1 MYQFKAQEH
10 KGCHKLLVRRAN
22 ETLLFDAPL
31 NIVAIVTA
39 MTFCL
44 IVVTIIL
51 LSSVAAVIDHSEY
64 NQSPIDHD
72 KFSSP
77 RRSRLR
83 NMADPLGSVRVA
95 PHRDRQALADA
106 TDETLV
112 DVYFGVGCY
121 WHIQHEFVQ
130 AERDI
135 LGRTDLQ
142 LTARTG
148 YAGGTDIGPEGRVCY
163 HNFENIAD
171 YGKLGHAEVVGLKI
185 PGSAIQNFSEVYFDL
200 FNPETGERV
209 DPQDQGPEYRSLIG
223 LPGGIEH
230 PMYPAVK
237 AAGDAKGFHL
247 ETGKGND
254 PDTLGNTIEK
264 LVYVYDSDSFP
275 FHQAEVYMQF
285 RDDFQSAPYGKEYNT
300 LVELALE
307 DGRIIGQG
315 CPDTV

>member
-1 MYQFKAQEH
+1 
-10 KGCHKLLVRRAN
+10 
-22 ETLLFDAPL
+22 
-31 NIVAIVTA
+31 

-44 IVVTIIL
+44 IVVTMLL
-51 LSSVAAVIDHSEY
+51 LSPVDGVIHFSEHK
-64 NQSPIDHD
+64 QSPIDHD
-72 KFSSP
+72 QLSVP
-77 RRSRLR
+77 RSTLLR
-83 NMADPLGSVRVA
+83 NMADPVGSDSVV
-95 PHRDRQALADA
+95 PHHGRQAFAAA

-142 LTARTG
+142 LSSRTG
-148 YAGGTDIGPEGRVCY
+148 YAGGTGIGPEGRVCY

-171 YGKLGHAEVVGLKI
+171 YSKLGHAEVVGLKI
-185 PGSAIQNFSEVYFDL
+185 PGPAIQNFSEVYFNL
-200 FNPETGERV
+200 FDPETGDRV
-209 DPQDQGPEYRSLIG
+209 DPQDQGAEYRSLIG
-223 LPGGIEH
+223 LPGGTEH
-230 PMYPAVK
+230 PMFPAVK
-237 AAGDAKGFHL
+237 AAGYAKGFHL

-254 PDTLGNTIEK
+254 PDTFGNAEEK
-264 LVYVYDSDSFP
+264 LIYIYDSDRFP

>member
-1 MYQFKAQEH
+1 M
-10 KGCHKLLVRRAN
+10 GKLLLHTSLR
-22 ETLLFDAPL
+22 L
-31 NIVAIVTA
+31 IVA
-39 MTFCL
+39 MTFSL
-44 IVVTIIL
+44 VLVAILL
-51 LSSVAAVIDHSEY
+51 LSSVAAVIEYSEY
-64 NQSPIDHD
+64 NPSPIGHET
-72 KFSSP
+72 FSSP
-77 RRSRLR
+77 RRFLLR
-83 NMADPLGSVRVA
+83 NKASVVDPARTA
-95 PHRDRQALADA
+95 PQRQALAA
-106 TDETLV
+106 TDEDLV

-142 LTARTG
+142 LTSRTG
-148 YAGGTDIGPEGRVCY
+148 YAGGTGIGPEGRVCY

-185 PGSAIQNFSEVYFDL
+185 PGPAIQNFSEVYFNL
-200 FNPETGERV
+200 FDPDTGDRV

-223 LPGGIEH
+223 LPGGTEH

-237 AAGDAKGFHL
+237 AAGNAKGFQL

-254 PDTLGNTIEK
+254 PDTLGNSEAK
-264 LVYVYDSDSFP
+264 LVYIYDSDRFP

-285 RDDFQSAPYGKEYNT
+285 RDDFQSEPYGKEYNT